1 MRVLYFAEIKEIL
14 EMNSEDIDLIEDIT
28 VETFKELLFERHP
41 FIRDKKFQVAVNEEF
56 VQLNDIV
63 KQEDVVALIPPVS
76 GG

>member
-28 VETFKELLFERHP
+28 VETFKELLFECHP
-41 FIRDKKFQVAVNEEF
+41 SIRDKKFQIAVNEEF

-63 KQEDVVALIPPVS
+63 KQDDIVALIPPVS

>member
-41 FIRDKKFQVAVNEEF
+41 SIQIKISSSCK
-56 VQLNDIV
+56 
-63 KQEDVVALIPPVS
+63 
-76 GG
+76 